1 MHMMSPFKHPI
12 LVKDRSDEDRA
23 QAELLGRVMACA
35 GFGLVLVAADR
46 SIFYANDSAR
56 ILMHAG
62 GGLRCEHNVL
72 GADDPRMSKKL
83 QLLIESASRQTG
95 TPEQGGAL
103 ILRNS
108 EGMPSLV
115 VHVIPLGPHS
125 DPETGREERP
135 AAGLIIVDWRLKMT
149 DRIKVF
155 AELFGLTSGEAR
167 VVAQLVSGRGLGKAA
182 ARLDIAESTVRSHLT
197 RIMEKTGT
205 HRQAELVKLLYEVT
219 LPKYGRTKGSDIG
232 TMTLM
237 ESPPQSKD
245 HAKSLAQSLVLRK
258 RPADSSARRP
268 SSSSAA
274 QRCHA

>member
-12 LVKDRSDEDRA
+12 FVRDRDNEDRA
-23 QAELLGRVMACA
+23 QAKLLGRVMACA

-46 SIFYANDSAR
+46 TIFYANDSGR
-56 ILMHAG
+56 TLLHAG

-72 GADDPRMSKKL
+72 GADDPRMAKKL
-83 QLLIESASRQTG
+83 HSVIESASRHTDTLG
-95 TPEQGGAL
+95 QGGAL

-108 EGMPSLV
+108 EGRPSLV

-125 DPETGREERP
+125 DPETGDDRP
-135 AAGLIIVDWRLKMT
+135 VAGLIIADWRLKTT

-155 AELFGLTSGEAR
+155 AELFALTSGEAR
-167 VVAQLVSGRGLGKAA
+167 VVAQLVSGHGLGKAA

-197 RIMEKTGT
+197 HIMEKTGT
-205 HRQAELVKLLYEVT
+205 HRQAELVKLFYEVT
-219 LPKYGRTKGSDIG
+219 LPKYGDTKGKEFG
-232 TMTLM
+232 TMALM
-237 ESPPQSKD
+237 EMPTQPTD
-245 HAKSLAQSLVLRK
+245 RAESLAQSLALIK
-258 RPADSSARRP
+258 RPAESSARRP